1 MMYEGFANVY
11 DHMMNHIPYET
22 WFENLLQYLH
32 EKGVLNGRICELGCG
47 TGVMTEKF
55 AAAGYDMI
63 GLDKSVDMLAIAK
76 QKQEESGSDIL
87 YLHQN
92 MEEME
97 LDGPVDAMLSVCDS
111 VNYLLHE
118 EEMNKL
124 FSRVKTYVKPGG
136 YFIFDLKTAYCYR
149 NIIGNQTWVEQDEEV
164 SYIWENYFY
173 EDQDINEYMLTIFRK
188 QADSELYER
197 TEEAHYQR
205 AYDMDT
211 LKRLIEKNGLA
222 LVSFLDEDMKQM
234 PNETS
239 RAHLCNCTS
248 MRRRDSMNRKVF
260 YTILGMTILCGLV
273 FFHSG
278 NSLAANQ
285 TGIVTASS
293 LNVRTGAGT
302 SYDILQYNNANVLL
316 AKEDKVTILEKLSGW
331 YQVSFVKDNTTLTG
345 FVSSNYIA
353 IEQAS
358 TAVPAP
364 TVTPASTSE
373 PTITYRYET
382 SYQPVSV
389 GAKVLKKSKL
399 YKANGKSVYKVG
411 RKKMSL
417 AKGKKIK
424 VIGEKTLKGKKWF
437 HVSFTYKKKK
447 RKAYLQN
454 KYVKLT
460 AGKGIYAQIFNV
472 KKAANIRK
480 KKGTG
485 SAYKKVG
492 GKKVSIA
499 KKAAVTIVSDVAVK
513 STRWYKLRF
522 NYKGKTYTGYS
533 NAKYVKL
540 AKKPV
545 TKKVAVVAMSDA
557 QFEQAMKN
565 EGFPESYKQSLRALH
580 SAYPYWQFKA
590 YKTGLDWNTAVT
602 EESKTGVNLI
612 SNARAKAWKST
623 EKDAYDASTGKWKVF
638 DGSTWVAASKAAVAY
653 FMDPRNYLNDRS
665 IYMFEL
671 LEYQSQ
677 YQTKSGVNTIL
688 SNTPFYNKKFSYT
701 DVNTGAAKTI
711 CYVTH
716 SWRQRRLCKARPYH
730 LASRVKQEVVTSA
743 TTTSTA
749 VTGTVSSYPG
759 IYNFYNI
766 GATSSSTPVLNG
778 LKWAS
783 DKKAGT
789 YLRPWTDP
797 YRSIVGGA
805 QYISSGYIAKG
816 QNTCYLE
823 KFNVT
828 SYKRYSHQYMTNV
841 EAAYEESIK
850 TKKAYAGMMDKSPL
864 VFSIPVYENM
874 PAANSPMPK

>member
-1 MMYEGFANVY
+1 
-11 DHMMNHIPYET
+11 
-22 WFENLLQYLH
+22 
-32 EKGVLNGRICELGCG
+32 
-47 TGVMTEKF
+47 
-55 AAAGYDMI
+55 
-63 GLDKSVDMLAIAK
+63 
-76 QKQEESGSDIL
+76 
-87 YLHQN
+87 
-92 MEEME
+92 
-97 LDGPVDAMLSVCDS
+97 
-111 VNYLLHE
+111 
-118 EEMNKL
+118 
-124 FSRVKTYVKPGG
+124 
-136 YFIFDLKTAYCYR
+136 
-149 NIIGNQTWVEQDEEV
+149 
-164 SYIWENYFY
+164 
-173 EDQDINEYMLTIFRK
+173 
-188 QADSELYER
+188 
-197 TEEAHYQR
+197 
-205 AYDMDT
+205 
-211 LKRLIEKNGLA
+211 
-222 LVSFLDEDMKQM
+222 
-234 PNETS
+234 
-239 RAHLCNCTS
+239 
-248 MRRRDSMNRKVF
+248 MNRKVF

-580 SAYPYWQFKA
+580 SAYPYWQFTA
-590 YKTGLDWNTAVT
+590 YKTGLDWNTVVDQ
-602 EESKTGVNLI
+602 ECKLGRSLI
-612 SNARAKAWKST
+612 SNSKSEAWKSK
-623 EKDAYDASTGKWKVF
+623 EAGAYDAVTGKWKVF
-638 DGSTWVAASKAAVAY
+638 DGSSWVQASREAVMY
-653 FMDPRNYLNDRS
+653 YMDPRNFLT
-665 IYMFEL
+665 IQGVFQFEQ

-677 YQTKSGVNTIL
+677 YQTTAGLKNIL
-688 SNTPFYNKKFSYT
+688 SNTPFATSTFQYT
-701 DVNTGAAKTI
+701 DDQSGTQKEISYVNAFLDAAKDSG
-711 CYVTH
+711 V
-716 SWRQRRLCKARPYH
+716 SPYH
-730 LASRVKQEVVTSA
+730 LASRVKQEVVTGA
-743 TTTSTA
+743 TTTSIA
-749 VTGTVSSYPG
+749 VTGTTTEYPG

-766 GATSSSTPVLNG
+766 GATSGATPALNG

-783 DKKAGT
+783 TGDT
-789 YLRPWTDP
+789 YLRPWTNP

-805 QYISSGYIAKG
+805 MYIGSNYINRG
-816 QNTCYLE
+816 QNTGYLQ

-828 SYKRYSHQYMTNV
+828 PTGTYNHQYMTNV
-841 EAAYEESIK
+841 EAANSEALK
-850 TKKAYAGMMDKSPL
+850 TKNAYNGMLDSTPL
-864 VFSIPVYENM
+864 VFSIPVYNNM
-874 PAANSPMPK
+874 PAVNCAAPK

>member
-1 MMYEGFANVY
+1 
-11 DHMMNHIPYET
+11 
-22 WFENLLQYLH
+22 
-32 EKGVLNGRICELGCG
+32 
-47 TGVMTEKF
+47 
-55 AAAGYDMI
+55 
-63 GLDKSVDMLAIAK
+63 
-76 QKQEESGSDIL
+76 
-87 YLHQN
+87 
-92 MEEME
+92 
-97 LDGPVDAMLSVCDS
+97 
-111 VNYLLHE
+111 
-118 EEMNKL
+118 
-124 FSRVKTYVKPGG
+124 
-136 YFIFDLKTAYCYR
+136 
-149 NIIGNQTWVEQDEEV
+149 
-164 SYIWENYFY
+164 
-173 EDQDINEYMLTIFRK
+173 
-188 QADSELYER
+188 
-197 TEEAHYQR
+197 
-205 AYDMDT
+205 
-211 LKRLIEKNGLA
+211 
-222 LVSFLDEDMKQM
+222 
-234 PNETS
+234 
-239 RAHLCNCTS
+239 
-248 MRRRDSMNRKVF
+248 MNRKVF

-417 AKGKKIK
+417 AKGK
-424 VIGEKTLKGKKWF
+424 
-437 HVSFTYKKKK
+437 
-447 RKAYLQN
+447 
-454 KYVKLT
+454 
-460 AGKGIYAQIFNV
+460 IFNV

-701 DVNTGAAKTI
+701 DVNTGAAKTMY
-711 CYVTH
+711 YVTAFMEAAKI
-716 SWRQRRLCKARPYH
+716 SKASPYH

>member
-1 MMYEGFANVY
+1 
-11 DHMMNHIPYET
+11 
-22 WFENLLQYLH
+22 
-32 EKGVLNGRICELGCG
+32 
-47 TGVMTEKF
+47 
-55 AAAGYDMI
+55 
-63 GLDKSVDMLAIAK
+63 
-76 QKQEESGSDIL
+76 
-87 YLHQN
+87 
-92 MEEME
+92 
-97 LDGPVDAMLSVCDS
+97 
-111 VNYLLHE
+111 
-118 EEMNKL
+118 
-124 FSRVKTYVKPGG
+124 
-136 YFIFDLKTAYCYR
+136 
-149 NIIGNQTWVEQDEEV
+149 
-164 SYIWENYFY
+164 
-173 EDQDINEYMLTIFRK
+173 
-188 QADSELYER
+188 
-197 TEEAHYQR
+197 
-205 AYDMDT
+205 
-211 LKRLIEKNGLA
+211 
-222 LVSFLDEDMKQM
+222 
-234 PNETS
+234 
-239 RAHLCNCTS
+239 

-460 AGKGIYAQIFNV
+460 TGKGIYAQIFNV

-580 SAYPYWQFKA
+580 SAYPYWQFTA
-590 YKTGLDWNTAVT
+590 YKTGLDWNTVVDQ
-602 EESKTGVNLI
+602 ECKLGRSLI
-612 SNARAKAWKST
+612 SNSKSEAWKSK
-623 EKDAYDASTGKWKVF
+623 EAGAYDAVTGKWKVF
-638 DGSTWVAASKAAVAY
+638 DGSSWVQASREAVMY
-653 FMDPRNYLNDRS
+653 YMDPRNFLT
-665 IYMFEL
+665 IQGVFQFEQ

-677 YQTKSGVNTIL
+677 YQTTAGLKNIL
-688 SNTPFYNKKFSYT
+688 SNTPFATSTFQYT
-701 DVNTGAAKTI
+701 DDQSGTQKEISYVNAFLDAAKDSG
-711 CYVTH
+711 V
-716 SWRQRRLCKARPYH
+716 SPYH
-730 LASRVKQEVVTSA
+730 LASRVKQEVVTGA
-743 TTTSTA
+743 TTTSIA
-749 VTGTVSSYPG
+749 VTGTTTEYPG

-766 GATSSSTPVLNG
+766 GATSGATPALNG

-783 DKKAGT
+783 TGDT
-789 YLRPWTDP
+789 YLRPWTNP

-805 QYISSGYIAKG
+805 MYIGSNYINRG
-816 QNTCYLE
+816 QNTGYLQ

-828 SYKRYSHQYMTNV
+828 PTGTYNHQYMTNV
-841 EAAYEESIK
+841 EAANSEALK
-850 TKKAYAGMMDKSPL
+850 TKNAYNGMLDSTPL
-864 VFSIPVYENM
+864 VFSIPVYNNM
-874 PAANSPMPK
+874 PAVNCAAPK

>member
-1 MMYEGFANVY
+1 M
-11 DHMMNHIPYET
+11 
-22 WFENLLQYLH
+22 
-32 EKGVLNGRICELGCG
+32 
-47 TGVMTEKF
+47 
-55 AAAGYDMI
+55 
-63 GLDKSVDMLAIAK
+63 
-76 QKQEESGSDIL
+76 
-87 YLHQN
+87 
-92 MEEME
+92 
-97 LDGPVDAMLSVCDS
+97 
-111 VNYLLHE
+111 
-118 EEMNKL
+118 
-124 FSRVKTYVKPGG
+124 
-136 YFIFDLKTAYCYR
+136 
-149 NIIGNQTWVEQDEEV
+149 
-164 SYIWENYFY
+164 
-173 EDQDINEYMLTIFRK
+173 
-188 QADSELYER
+188 
-197 TEEAHYQR
+197 
-205 AYDMDT
+205 
-211 LKRLIEKNGLA
+211 
-222 LVSFLDEDMKQM
+222 
-234 PNETS
+234 
-239 RAHLCNCTS
+239 
-248 MRRRDSMNRKVF
+248 
-260 YTILGMTILCGLV
+260 
-273 FFHSG
+273 
-278 NSLAANQ
+278 
-285 TGIVTASS
+285 
-293 LNVRTGAGT
+293 
-302 SYDILQYNNANVLL
+302 
-316 AKEDKVTILEKLSGW
+316 
-331 YQVSFVKDNTTLTG
+331 
-345 FVSSNYIA
+345 
-353 IEQAS
+353 
-358 TAVPAP
+358 
-364 TVTPASTSE
+364 
-373 PTITYRYET
+373 
-382 SYQPVSV
+382 
-389 GAKVLKKSKL
+389 
-399 YKANGKSVYKVG
+399 
-411 RKKMSL
+411 
-417 AKGKKIK
+417 
-424 VIGEKTLKGKKWF
+424 
-437 HVSFTYKKKK
+437 
-447 RKAYLQN
+447 
-454 KYVKLT
+454 
-460 AGKGIYAQIFNV
+460 
-472 KKAANIRK
+472 
-480 KKGTG
+480 
-485 SAYKKVG
+485 
-492 GKKVSIA
+492 
-499 KKAAVTIVSDVAVK
+499 
-513 STRWYKLRF
+513 
-522 NYKGKTYTGYS
+522 
-533 NAKYVKL
+533 
-540 AKKPV
+540 
-545 TKKVAVVAMSDA
+545 
-557 QFEQAMKN
+557 
-565 EGFPESYKQSLRALH
+565 PESYKQSLRALH

-701 DVNTGAAKTI
+701 DVNTGAAKTMY
-711 CYVTH
+711 YVTAFMEAAKI
-716 SWRQRRLCKARPYH
+716 SKASPYH

>member
-1 MMYEGFANVY
+1 M
-11 DHMMNHIPYET
+11 
-22 WFENLLQYLH
+22 
-32 EKGVLNGRICELGCG
+32 
-47 TGVMTEKF
+47 
-55 AAAGYDMI
+55 
-63 GLDKSVDMLAIAK
+63 
-76 QKQEESGSDIL
+76 
-87 YLHQN
+87 
-92 MEEME
+92 
-97 LDGPVDAMLSVCDS
+97 
-111 VNYLLHE
+111 
-118 EEMNKL
+118 
-124 FSRVKTYVKPGG
+124 
-136 YFIFDLKTAYCYR
+136 
-149 NIIGNQTWVEQDEEV
+149 
-164 SYIWENYFY
+164 
-173 EDQDINEYMLTIFRK
+173 
-188 QADSELYER
+188 
-197 TEEAHYQR
+197 
-205 AYDMDT
+205 
-211 LKRLIEKNGLA
+211 
-222 LVSFLDEDMKQM
+222 
-234 PNETS
+234 
-239 RAHLCNCTS
+239 
-248 MRRRDSMNRKVF
+248 
-260 YTILGMTILCGLV
+260 
-273 FFHSG
+273 
-278 NSLAANQ
+278 
-285 TGIVTASS
+285 
-293 LNVRTGAGT
+293 
-302 SYDILQYNNANVLL
+302 
-316 AKEDKVTILEKLSGW
+316 
-331 YQVSFVKDNTTLTG
+331 
-345 FVSSNYIA
+345 
-353 IEQAS
+353 
-358 TAVPAP
+358 
-364 TVTPASTSE
+364 
-373 PTITYRYET
+373 
-382 SYQPVSV
+382 
-389 GAKVLKKSKL
+389 
-399 YKANGKSVYKVG
+399 
-411 RKKMSL
+411 
-417 AKGKKIK
+417 
-424 VIGEKTLKGKKWF
+424 
-437 HVSFTYKKKK
+437 VSFTYKKKK

-701 DVNTGAAKTI
+701 DVNTGAAKTMY
-711 CYVTH
+711 YVTAFMEAAKI
-716 SWRQRRLCKARPYH
+716 SKASPYH

-778 LKWAS
+778 LKWA
-783 DKKAGT
+783 
-789 YLRPWTDP
+789 
-797 YRSIVGGA
+797 
-805 QYISSGYIAKG
+805 
-816 QNTCYLE
+816 E
-823 KFNVT
+823 
-828 SYKRYSHQYMTNV
+828 
-841 EAAYEESIK
+841 
-850 TKKAYAGMMDKSPL
+850 
-864 VFSIPVYENM
+864 
-874 PAANSPMPK
+874 